1 MCAQGESALRYPG
14 EHGSSLELFSQG
26 SSLFYL
32 LGIDFP
38 NLSKRLKCAPRTP
51 VTMLMDIALIRNT
64 IASNIVLGGR
74 GGALSFFGG
83 WWNLKHTML
92 CASTAKRL
100 QLPRSWRPQC
110 EPRARVGLAGQ
121 TLLRALWANRF
132 GEHCGTHAFSSTVGR
147 HRHRQCQGEDR
158 VDSK

>member
-1 MCAQGESALRYPG
+1 MVSRSMCAQGESALRYPG

-38 NLSKRLKCAPRTP
+38 NLSKKLKCAPRTP

-74 GGALSFFGG
+74 GGALSF
-83 WWNLKHTML
+83 
-92 CASTAKRL
+92 
-100 QLPRSWRPQC
+100 
-110 EPRARVGLAGQ
+110 LAG
-121 TLLRALWANRF
+121 
-132 GEHCGTHAFSSTVGR
+132 GGT
-147 HRHRQCQGEDR
+147 
-158 VDSK
+158 